1 MPKEKLLHARIQN
14 PLLIRKSLLE
24 SAITSAEILKIGKDL
39 GKIKTE
45 KNKKKTAIKK
55 IINEVK
61 ELSLQLEEHELPP
74 LNVVSKEKIKKAVPK
89 RKLVKEEKSRR
100 KKQERILKIESKE
113 DQELSGIDLEISN
126 LKDKIRKL

>member
-24 SAITSAEILKIGKDL
+24 SAITSAEILKTGREL

-45 KNKKKTAIKK
+45 KNKKKTEIKK
-55 IINEVK
+55 IINEIK
-61 ELSLQLEEHELPP
+61 ELSFQLEEKELPP
-74 LNVVSKEKIKKAVPK
+74 LNVVSKEKIKKVVPK
-89 RKLVKEEKSRR
+89 RKLVKEETSKR
-100 KKQERILKIESKE
+100 KKQERILKTESKE